1 MNNNSLAGLKVLFVA
16 PELAPLAKTGGLGDV
31 AGSLPPAL
39 LRLGCQVRA
48 VMPLYRAV
56 DRQRHGVQPSG
67 IELVVEV
74 AGRRLA
80 AKVHECQWDGCAVH
94 LLDCPELFDRDGLYG
109 PPGGDFPDNPL
120 RFIWFCRAAIE
131 LAKALDFAADV
142 VHVHDWQTAL
152 LPAYL
157 EAGGWEPGPLRGA
170 ASVLTIH
177 NLAYQG
183 IYERG
188 VFGLTGLPAWLDSPQ
203 GLEFWGNCSLLKA
216 GLVTARALTTVSPT
230 YAWEITTPE
239 GGHGMEGVLANRRA
253 ALTGILNGVD
263 YAVWSPENDPLLPA
277 RYSAADLGG
286 KTVCRD
292 ALLRELSLE
301 PSAERTAVIGYIG
314 RFAYQKGVDIL
325 ADALPYLL
333 LDDVRV
339 CVLGSG
345 DRRYEDQLTALAR
358 EHPGRLAVRV
368 AFSEELAHLITA
380 GSDLLLMPSRY
391 EPCGL
396 NQIYALRY
404 GTAPVVRATGG
415 LKDTVEPYDPLTRRG
430 TGFWIEGFGARE
442 VVAAVR
448 EALWTKA
455 RPGDWAGLVARGMA
469 QDFSW
474 EQSARRYAEL
484 YARLGRG

>member
-1 MNNNSLAGLKVLFVA
+1 MNANSLTGLKVLFVA
-16 PELAPLAKTGGLGDV
+16 SEMAPLAKTGGLGDV

-39 LRLGCQVRA
+39 VRLGCQVRA
-48 VMPLYRAV
+48 VMPLYREV
-56 DRQRHGVQPSG
+56 DRQAHGVRPSG
-67 IELVVEV
+67 LQVKVEV

-80 AKVHECQWDGCAVH
+80 AQVHEGWVDGCQVY
-94 LLDCPELFDRDGLYG
+94 LLDCPEFFDRDGLYG
-109 PPGGDFPDNPL
+109 PPGGDFADNPV
-120 RFIWFCRAAIE
+120 RFTWFCRAAIE
-131 LAKALDFAADV
+131 LARTLDFAADV

-157 EAGGWEPGPLRGA
+157 EAGGWDLGPLRGA

-188 VFGLTGLPAWLDSPQ
+188 IFGLTGLPAWLDSPQ

-239 GGHGMEGVLANRRA
+239 GGHGMEGVLASRKA
-253 ALTGILNGVD
+253 ALCGILNGVD
-263 YAVWSPENDPLLPA
+263 YAVWSPENDPLLPEQ
-277 RYSAADLGG
+277 YSATDLRG
-286 KTVCRD
+286 KTACRD
-292 ALLRELSLE
+292 SLLRQMALE
-301 PSAERTAVIGYIG
+301 PAGPRTAVLGYIG

-333 LDDVRV
+333 LDDVRI
-339 CVLGSG
+339 CILGSG
-345 DRRYEDQLTALAR
+345 DQHYQDQLTALAR
-358 EHPGRLAVRV
+358 EHPGRLGVRV
-368 AFSEELAHLITA
+368 AFSEEMAHLITA
-380 GSDLLLMPSRY
+380 GSDILLMTSRY

-404 GTAPVVRATGG
+404 GAVPVVRATGG
-415 LKDTVEPYDPLTRRG
+415 LKDTVEPYDPLTKRG
-430 TGFWIEGFGARE
+430 TGFWIQGFGGKE

-455 RPGDWAGLVARGMA
+455 RPQEWSGLVARGMA

>member
-1 MNNNSLAGLKVLFVA
+1 MIINSSHDLQVLFVA
-16 PELAPLAKTGGLGDV
+16 SELAPLAKTGGLGDV

-39 LRLGCQVRA
+39 ARLGCRVRV

-56 DRQRHGVQPSG
+56 DRQRHRVQPSG

-80 AKVHECQWDGCAVH
+80 AQVHECRLDGCTVH

-109 PPGGDFPDNPL
+109 PPGGDFPDNPV
-120 RFIWFCRAAIE
+120 RFTWFCRAAIE
-131 LAKALDFAADV
+131 LAKALNFAADV

-157 EAGGWEPGPLRGA
+157 EAGGWDLGPLRGA

-188 VFGLTGLPAWLDSPQ
+188 VFGVTGLPAWLDSPQ

-239 GGHGMEGVLANRRA
+239 GGHGMEGVLANRKA

-263 YAVWSPENDPLLPA
+263 YAIWSPENDPVLPA
-277 RYSAADLGG
+277 RYSATDMRG

-292 ALLRELSLE
+292 ALLREMGLE
-301 PSAERTAVIGYIG
+301 PAGKRTAVLGYIG
-314 RFAYQKGVDIL
+314 RLAYQKGVDIL
-325 ADALPYLL
+325 AEALPHLL
-333 LDDVRV
+333 LDDVRI

-345 DRRYEDQLTALAR
+345 DQRYQDQLSALAR
-358 EHPGRLAVRV
+358 ANPGRLGVRV
-368 AFSEELAHLITA
+368 AFSEEMAHLITA
-380 GSDLLLMPSRY
+380 GADLLLMPSRY

-415 LKDTVEPYDPLTRRG
+415 LKDTVEPYDPLTKRG

-455 RPGDWAGLVARGMA
+455 RPGDWPGLLARGMA

-474 EQSARRYAEL
+474 DQSARRYVEL
-484 YARLGRG
+484 YARLRRG